1 MVKLTDADIRTEEVK
16 DWKGLHVFHFPF
28 SSCSQKTRIFLNLK
42 GLEWEGHLV
51 DLMTNENVTDWYL
64 GINPRG
70 LVPTLVHDGDVHIE
84 SNDIL
89 TYLEETFPE
98 PKLIPEGAEE
108 ETQALLKLEDDM
120 HLDLRAISFR
130 FVFAPPV
137 PPKTPDV
144 LEQYGRTG
152 SGTVGGEKD
161 DWIGVE
167 IGFWDRLNREGIT
180 DEVARE
186 AAGKFR
192 DAFARIDSKLDGQPY
207 ILGDSLSALDIAWF
221 IYAHRLMLAD
231 YPLHRLHPNMGAWYD
246 RLKQDPAFAREIEL
260 PPELDQAFAATRAQ
274 NREAGTSL
282 EAVGG
287 L

>member
-1 MVKLTDADIRTEEVK
+1 MVKLTDADIKTKEVQ

-42 GLEWEGHLV
+42 GLEWEGHLI
-51 DLMTNENVTDWYL
+51 DLMGNENVSERYL

-98 PKLIPEGAEE
+98 PKLIPEGTEE
-108 ETQALLKLEDDM
+108 ETQVLLDLEDDL

-137 PPKTPDV
+137 PPKSADV
-144 LEQYGRTG
+144 LEQYGKTG
-152 SGTVGGEKD
+152 SGTVGGQKD
-161 DWIGVE
+161 DWVGVE
-167 IGFWDRLNREGIT
+167 IDFWDRLNNEGIT
-180 DEVARE
+180 DEVARA
-186 AAGKFR
+186 AAGKFKQ
-192 DAFARIDSKLDGQPY
+192 AFGDIDSRLAGRPY
-207 ILGDSLSALDIAWF
+207 ILGDTLSALDIAWF
-221 IYAHRLMLAD
+221 IYAHRMMLAD

-246 RLKQDPAFAREIEL
+246 RLAELPAFAQEIAL
-260 PPELDQAFAATRAQ
+260 PPEIDAAFAATRAA
-274 NREAGTSL
+274 NAAAGTSL
-282 EAVGG
+282 EVVGG